1 MIRLKQYDSTLSF
14 IRDPYRFISRTCE
27 QHEVDLFETRLL
39 LQKTICLRGED
50 AARIFYDTDRFT
62 RVGAAPKFAMKTLF
76 GQKGVQGLDEEAHR
90 HRKQMFV
97 SILKSDQINE
107 LTQLF
112 AAELNT
118 ALARWECMP
127 EVILYD
133 EFQRLLT
140 IAVCRWAGVPL
151 AESEIGLRTRQLTLL
166 FDQAANPGLGH
177 FKSRRA
183 RQQTNRWITGL
194 IQQIRDRQLTVDEKS
209 PAAIIAWH
217 RDLDQQL
224 LPPEVAAVELLNVL
238 RPVVAVSVYLT
249 FVAHALQQHP
259 HSRKLLRSDF
269 DRYALPFVQEVR
281 RFYPFFP
288 LTAARVREYFEWQGH
303 AFPRGRRVLLDLY
316 GTNHDRRIWNEPE
329 HFEPER
335 FLQHNVSPF
344 DFIPQGG
351 GDVRSGHRC
360 PGEDVAVNLMQ
371 RTAEFLTYE
380 VQYEV
385 LQQNLEIEFSRMPAL
400 PESRFR
406 ISTFQEKET
415 PGTPHLNRGGRRVRI

>member
-1 MIRLKQYDSTLSF
+1 MHRLKQIESTLAF

-62 RVGAAPKFAMKTLF
+62 RVGAAPKFAIKTLF

-97 SILKSDQINE
+97 SILKSDQIND

-112 AAELNT
+112 AAELN
-118 ALARWECMP
+118 AAVARWECMP
-127 EVILYD
+127 EVILYA

-140 IAVCRWAGVPL
+140 IAVCHWAGVPL
-151 AESEIGLRTRQLTLL
+151 SESEIGLRTRQLTLL

-177 FKSRRA
+177 FRSRRA
-183 RQQTNRWITGL
+183 RRNANQWITGL
-194 IQQIRDRQLTVDEKS
+194 IQQIRDRQLTVGEKS
-209 PAAIIAWH
+209 PASIIAWH

-269 DRYALPFVQEVR
+269 GRYALPFVQEVR

-288 LTAARVREYFEWQGH
+288 LTAARVRKYFEWQGH

-316 GTNHDRRIWNEPE
+316 GTNHDRRIWNKPE

-360 PGEDVAVNLMQ
+360 PGEDVAVNLML
-371 RTAEFLTYE
+371 RTAEFLIRE

-385 LQQNLEIEFSRMPAL
+385 PRQNLELDFSRMPAL

-406 ISTFQEKET
+406 ISAIRNTEDSQSCGLTSEARKI
-415 PGTPHLNRGGRRVRI
+415 RV